1 MQQVGNTLRGKL
13 KKIKKIITPFL
24 DKCERDNITAIAGQC
39 AFFLILTF
47 FPLAMFSISVLQ
59 NFNISVDTFENILDE
74 VINEK
79 ASEYVSEIIVS
90 VSENSSGISVITL
103 IVTLWTSAQGI
114 HIITNG
120 LNRIHGT
127 YEDRSWVLLRLKS
140 VLLTVLFLA
149 IIILTVLI
157 IILGSSLNSFL
168 IPYISCLPDIVGIIY
183 KLRYPIFYIYLSFLF
198 ALLYSR
204 APNIEKPLRNEY
216 GIRSQLPGAFLCS
229 TTWLILSFAISVYVD
244 NFNGFSIYGD
254 LTRLAVLMMWI
265 YLCLICFMLGAEIN
279 VIYHKEIMNFSF
291 RKKHYPTKKKTFS

>member
-1 MQQVGNTLRGKL
+1 MTGRLD
-13 KKIKKIITPFL
+13 KIRKHITPFL

-59 NFNISVDTFENILDE
+59 NFNIPVEAFENILDE
-74 VINEK
+74 VLNEK

-120 LNRIHGT
+120 LNRIHDT
-127 YEDRSWVLLRLKS
+127 YEDRSWLLLRLKS
-140 VLLTVLFLA
+140 VLLTVLFFA
-149 IIILTVLI
+149 IVILTVLI
-157 IILGSSLNSFL
+157 IILGSSLNTLL

-183 KLRYPIFYIYLSFLF
+183 RLRYPVFYVYLSFLF

-204 APNIEKPLRNEY
+204 APNIDKPLRHEY
-216 GIRSQLPGAFLCS
+216 GIRSQLPGAIFCS
-229 TTWLILSFAISVYVD
+229 TAWLILSFGISIYVD
-244 NFNGFSIYGD
+244 DFNGFSIYGG
-254 LTRLAVLMMWI
+254 LTKLAILMIWI
-265 YLCLICFMLGAEIN
+265 YLCLICLMLGAEIN
-279 VIYHKEIMNFSF
+279 VIYHKKIMNFSF
-291 RKKHYPTKKKTFS
+291 KKKHYPSKNKTVS